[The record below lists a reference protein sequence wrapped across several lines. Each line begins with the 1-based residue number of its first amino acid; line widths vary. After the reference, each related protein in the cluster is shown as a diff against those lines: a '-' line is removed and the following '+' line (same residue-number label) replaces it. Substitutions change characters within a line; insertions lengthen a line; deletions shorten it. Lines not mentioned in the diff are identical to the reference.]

1 MINEDDDFGDLL
13 TRSQMHVDEQDE
25 VALVTQQRRRQKARC
40 VGGLWLFVVTRS
52 VVATCIYSEH
62 LHSNVS

>member
-40 VGGLWLFVVTRS
+40 VGVSWLFVVTRS
-52 VVATCIYSEH
+52 VVATCIYSED